1 MEMLCS
7 PTTQTL
13 TLAALRHHSSW
24 SSISASRRRFVR
36 YGGVALRYR
45 ERRFGRHRLGT
56 YLDDEKVLLSVAAA
70 AAMSAAAYYLR
81 GGGNVDDEEEER
93 PGESSDEDKML
104 CYDNSSAMHEEE
116 LAVESLQVSSL
127 SSLDEHAHEEPIPM
141 SHAVSKL
148 EVESCGEETEVHIN
162 YQRESTSALST
173 AHVFREANN
182 NEMAHSVINERQLV
196 TCNRYVGKSG
206 NEEHH
211 LFDNT
216 NLSVIEHTQ
225 VSHGATI
232 VSSPE
237 SLPVGHNFPGNAT
250 TIATHTLREEHL
262 AAGFIDGLRPLGY
275 KDGPSHSIKDL
286 GRGIGTT
293 SPCEGG
299 LLFQEG
305 PNGTIDLPHLLE
317 LHVNRKR
324 NISEGMRLYNDAL
337 KYGRLKECIELLEE
351 MDTEGVVDMKKVYHA
366 RFLGTCRHQKAVEE
380 AFRFVKLIP
389 NPTMSTFNLLMSV
402 CASAQDLQGALQVKQ
417 LVRDAGYRV
426 DCKLYTTLISTFAKS
441 GKVDQMFEVFNE
453 MVNSGVVP
461 NLHTYGALIDGCA
474 KAGQVAKAF
483 GAYGILKSKNL
494 KPDRVVFNALI
505 TACGQS
511 GAVDRAFDVLAEM
524 IDEPLSLT
532 PDHVTVGALINSCV
546 KAGQV
551 VAHLV
556 FQIDRVKEA
565 YKLLHQYEIK
575 GTPEVYTIALTSC
588 SQNGDWEFACSI
600 YDDIKKIGVVPDE
613 MFFSALID
621 VAGHAGNLDAAFNV
635 LKEARVQKRRLGI
648 TVYSSLM
655 GACSN
660 SKNWKKA
667 LDVYEEIKT
676 KNLNPTVPTMNALI
690 TALCDGDQLHQAL
703 EALTDMKKFGL
714 CPNSITYSVLFVASE
729 KKNDLDF
736 GLMLLTRAKSDR
748 VPLNLVM
755 SKCIIG
761 MCERR
766 HETAKTLGNT
776 VVDVESGH
784 PKINSKWTSIALTM
798 YRDTIAAGV
807 IPSLELLSQ
816 VLRCLKLP
824 QDASLKQR
832 LIEATGVDI
841 VASTRTN
848 MYSLIDGFVEYDP
861 RAFLLLEESVSHGL
875 IPSVSLKSS
884 QVYIDATNLPRYT
897 AEVYLL
903 TVFKGL
909 KHRLAAGAKL
919 PNIIISLPVE
929 KAQFVSAKGERTI
942 SIAPKISRSV
952 GALLRRLGIDYI
964 GYVSQGKIRIDGLT
978 VKRWL
983 QPTVID
989 SFGVK
994 QNGLNTFHSR
1004 LAIVGFLNSNTMEDA
1019 ILQPQLLSK
1028 EFIKPS
1034 RPTPETSRTL
1044 NLSLL
1049 DHFAPRVYV

>member
-13 TLAALRHHSSW
+13 TLAALRHHSSS

-36 YGGVALRYR
+36 CGGVALRYR
-45 ERRFGRHRLGT
+45 ERRFGRHRLGA
-56 YLDDEKVLLSVAAA
+56 YLDDEKVFLSVAAA
-70 AAMSAAAYYLR
+70 VSAAAYYLR
-81 GGGNVDDEEEER
+81 RRGKVEDEEEER

-127 SSLDEHAHEEPIPM
+127 SSLDEDLHEELIPM

-148 EVESCGEETEVHIN
+148 EVDSRGEETEVHIN

-173 AHVFREANN
+173 ADVFREANN
-182 NEMAHSVINERQLV
+182 NEMAHSVINECQLV

-206 NEEHH
+206 NEEQH

-216 NLSVIEHTQ
+216 NLSVMEHTQ

-232 VSSPE
+232 VSSSE
-237 SLPVGHNFPGNAT
+237 SLLIGHNFSGNAT
-250 TIATHTLREEHL
+250 TIATHTLREENL
-262 AAGFIDGLRPLGY
+262 AAGLIDGLRPLGY

-286 GRGIGTT
+286 GRGVGTT
-293 SPCEGG
+293 SPHEGG

-305 PNGTIDLPHLLE
+305 PNGAIDLPHLLE

-324 NISEGMRLYNDAL
+324 NISEGMTLYNDAL

-351 MDTEGVVDMKKVYHA
+351 MDREGVVDMKK
-366 RFLGTCRHQKAVEE
+366 
-380 AFRFVKLIP
+380 
-389 NPTMSTFNLLMSV
+389 
-402 CASAQDLQGALQVKQ
+402 VKQ

-474 KAGQVAKAF
+474 KSGQVAKAF

-546 KAGQV
+546 KAGQ
-551 VAHLV
+551 
-556 FQIDRVKEA
+556 IDRVKEA

-588 SQNGDWEFACSI
+588 SLNGDWEFACSI
-600 YDDIKKIGVVPDE
+600 YDDMKKIGVVPDE

-635 LKEARVQKRRLGI
+635 LKEARVQIRRLGI

-660 SKNWKKA
+660 SKNWQKA

-676 KNLNPTVPTMNALI
+676 RNLNPTVPTMNALI
-690 TALCDGDQLHQAL
+690 TALCDGDQLHKTL
-703 EALTDMKKFGL
+703 EPLTDMKKFGL
-714 CPNSITYSVLFVASE
+714 RPNSITYSVLFVASE

-766 HETAKTLGNT
+766 HETATTLGNI

-848 MYSLIDGFVEYDP
+848 MHSLIDGFGEYDP

-875 IPSVSLKSS
+875 IPSVSLKSRH
-884 QVYIDATNLPRYT
+884 VYIDATNFPRHT

-919 PNIIISLPVE
+919 PNITISLPVE

-983 QPTVID
+983 QPTVVN
-989 SFGVK
+989 SFDVK
-994 QNGLNTFHSR
+994 QNELNTFQSR
-1004 LAIVGFLNSNTMEDA
+1004 LGRGIRDQRRNIRIED
-1019 ILQPQLLSK
+1019 
-1028 EFIKPS
+1028 
-1034 RPTPETSRTL
+1034 
-1044 NLSLL
+1044 LSL
-1049 DHFAPRVYV
+1049 